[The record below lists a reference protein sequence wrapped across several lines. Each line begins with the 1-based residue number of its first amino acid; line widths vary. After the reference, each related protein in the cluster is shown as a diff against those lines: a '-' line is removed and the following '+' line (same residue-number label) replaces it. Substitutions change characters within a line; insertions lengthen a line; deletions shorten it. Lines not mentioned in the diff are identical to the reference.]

1 MKPPRRLLAI
11 ICALAL
17 LLVASVALNVY
28 LYRLSW
34 QFYTQHK
41 GSRLDPLGLSHYSTE
56 PEQQIL
62 SADRRTVV
70 FFGDSRAASWPA
82 PELSEFHFVNRG
94 IAAET
99 SVQALHRFDDHVKP
113 LRPDVVVI
121 QVGINDLN
129 SISVFPDR
137 REAIVANC
145 QENIRQ
151 IVTGSGD
158 LGARVILTTIFP
170 TGPVPPEWLPFW
182 SDDVAAAI
190 KEVNA
195 FIHTLEKEGVTILDC
210 YALLADDH
218 RSTRSEYSQDLLHLN
233 AAGYRRLNAAL
244 VPLLLTL
251 AAD

>member
-11 ICALAL
+11 IGALAFA
-17 LLVASVALNVY
+17 LVASLALNAY

-34 QFYTQHK
+34 RLYAQHK
-41 GSRLDPLGLSHYSTE
+41 GSRLDPIGLSHYSTE
-56 PEQQIL
+56 PEQQTL
-62 SADRRTVV
+62 SADQRTVV

-82 PELSEFHFVNRG
+82 PELSGFHFVNRG

-99 SVQALHRFDDHVKP
+99 SVQAFHRFDDHVRP
-113 LRPDVVVI
+113 LRPDVIII
-121 QVGINDLN
+121 QVGVNDLD
-129 SISVFPDR
+129 SLSSFPDR

-151 IVTGSGD
+151 IVTRSTG

-170 TGPVPPEWLPFW
+170 TGSVPPEWLPFW
-182 SDDVAAAI
+182 SDDIPGAI

-195 FIHTLEKEGVTILDC
+195 YIHTLEQEGVVILDC
-210 YALLADDH
+210 YALLADDDG
-218 RSTRSEYSQDLLHLN
+218 RTRPEYSQDLLHLN

-244 VPLLLTL
+244 APLLLTL